1 MPRRKKNRY
10 RIKHPSLRIE
20 QSLLLE
26 FCRGKSDKEI
36 IRAILKANKMYSC
49 VESFDSG
56 NMEFELV
63 KVRVHA
69 EGEPNE

>member
-26 FCRGKSDKEI
+26 FCRGKSDREI
-36 IRAILKANKMYSC
+36 IREILKVNRFHSC
-49 VESFDSG
+49 LESFDSG
-56 NMEFELV
+56 EMKFELV
-63 KVRVHA
+63 KVRVH
-69 EGEPNE
+69 EEVES

>member
-10 RIKHPSLRIE
+10 RIKHPSLKIE

-36 IRAILKANKMYSC
+36 IRAILFARGFHAC
-49 VESFDSG
+49 VDSFDSG

-63 KVRVHA
+63 KVRVHE
-69 EGEPNE
+69 EGE